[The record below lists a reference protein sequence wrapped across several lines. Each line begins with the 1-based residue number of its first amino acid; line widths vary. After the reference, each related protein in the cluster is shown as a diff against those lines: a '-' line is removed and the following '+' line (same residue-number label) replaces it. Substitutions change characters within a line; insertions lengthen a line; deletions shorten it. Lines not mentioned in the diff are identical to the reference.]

1 MNKKVLIILSLG
13 IIIILYITGCSSEKI
28 AEQSIKKISV
38 KVAPVEFQEMAQVLH
53 TYGRLVTKKE
63 MKLSFKIPGIIARI
77 FVDEGQKVKK
87 DQILA
92 RLNPAEID
100 SQVKQARSALAKAD
114 RDKERVENLYEEK
127 AATLEQFQNV
137 TTAFQIAQSQLQA
150 AEFNLKHAEIY
161 APDKGRILKR
171 MVEEN
176 EMVGAGTPIFFFAST
191 GAADDWIIR
200 AGISDIDLFQIKMND
215 PALVFFDAYPEETFS
230 ASVSEIGEAADPF
243 TGTYEIELK
252 IESKEKRLV
261 SGLIAKIDISPS
273 LKQNYAVIPL
283 DALVGAEGKKGFV
296 FTVDSETKTAKRIP
310 MSIGFLFEDKVAV
323 TDGLDKIEKVITLG
337 SQYLSDG
344 AEVEII
350 LNQKKD

>member
-1 MNKKVLIILSLG
+1 MNKKLLIILSLG
-13 IIIILYITGCSSEKI
+13 SIISLFFIGCRSEKI
-28 AEQSIKKISV
+28 AEQSIKNISV
-38 KVAPVEFQEMAQVLH
+38 KVAPVEFQEMAQTLH
-53 TYGRLVTKKE
+53 TYGRLTTKKE

-127 AATLEQFQNV
+127 AATLEQFQNA

-171 MVEEN
+171 VMEEN
-176 EMVGAGTPIFFFAST
+176 EMVGAGTPVFFFAST
-191 GAADDWIIR
+191 ADDWIIR
-200 AGISDIDLFQIKMND
+200 AGISDTDLFQVQLND
-215 PALVFFDAYPEETFS
+215 PALVFFDAYPEEAFA

-252 IESKEKRLV
+252 IESQEKRLV
-261 SGLIAKIDISPS
+261 SGLIAKVDISPS
-273 LKQNYAVIPL
+273 RKQNYAVIPV

-310 MSIGFLFEDKVAV
+310 VSIGFLFEDKVAV
-323 TDGLDKIEKVITLG
+323 THGLDKIEKVITLG

-350 LNQKKD
+350 SNQKED